1 MGFGIYHGLNPGMG
15 WLFAVALALQEQ
27 RPRALWSALP
37 PIALG
42 HLLALGAV
50 ATPLLLL
57 DTLLTARTL
66 GLLAAGVLL
75 MFGVWRLARW
85 YRHPRWVG
93 MRVSSRD
100 LVVWSGLMA
109 TAHGAGLM
117 LAPVLLALMSAG
129 GSSGTRAGEALAGIV
144 LHTAVLLG
152 VMTATAWVVYRR
164 VGLAILRT
172 HWFNF
177 DLVWS
182 VALLLTGALALGRVL
197 RMAP

>member
-1 MGFGIYHGLNPGMG
+1 MG

-27 RPRALWSALP
+27 RERALWKALP

-50 ATPLLLL
+50 AAPLLLL
-57 DTLLTARTL
+57 DTVLPVRTL
-66 GLLAAGVLL
+66 ALIAAGVLL
-75 MFGVWRLARW
+75 AFGAWKLARW

-117 LAPVLLALMSAG
+117 LAPVLLALMTAG
-129 GSSGTRAGEALAGIV
+129 GASGARAREALAGIA
-144 LHTAVLLG
+144 LHTGVLLG
-152 VMTATAWVVYRR
+152 VMTGIAWIVYRR

-182 VALLLTGALALGRVL
+182 VALLLTGVFALVRALRL
-197 RMAP
+197 AP

>member
-1 MGFGIYHGLNPGMG
+1 MGFGVYHGLNPGMG
-15 WLFAVALALQEQ
+15 WLFAVALGLQEQ
-27 RPRALWSALP
+27 RERALWSALP

-42 HLLALGAV
+42 HLLGLGAV
-50 ATPLLLL
+50 AVPLLLL
-57 DTLLTARTL
+57 DTLLDARTL

-75 MFGVWRLARW
+75 IFGVWRLARW

-117 LAPVLLALMSAG
+117 LAPVLLALMS
-129 GSSGTRAGEALAGIV
+129 SGDPSGRAREALAGIV

-197 RMAP
+197 LLAP